1 MPRPTIKEKVMPFG
15 EHLEDLRRRL
25 IYALW
30 GVLPIMSGALYV
42 GKDLLAMLLFP
53 VERALRDADL
63 SPVLQA
69 TGPLE
74 TFMSYF
80 KISLTLTI
88 VVSSPWILLQ
98 LWLFVAPGL
107 YNNERRFAYV
117 LAPLSVILT
126 ITGVTF
132 CYKVMFPITL
142 AFLIN
147 FGATIAPADV
157 HSQAFPDEAMKQLMI
172 VPSLP
177 ADPTDPPEHS
187 MWYNTTLKQ
196 LRFATGHDND
206 RKTPIVLGVSLIAGG
221 AVAQQYRVSE
231 YVGLLMGLCLAFAV
245 AFQMPVAVLILGWAN
260 VVQISFL
267 TKYRRH
273 AIFICAA
280 LGALITPT
288 VDPFTMFLLAVP
300 LYGLYELGIIL
311 LRVLPA
317 SRVAAGFRAGK
328 HKEADGDPDKA

>member
-1 MPRPTIKEKVMPFG
+1 MPFG

-30 GVLPIMSGALYV
+30 GILPIMMGALYI
-42 GKDLLAMLLFP
+42 GKDLLGLLLLP

-69 TGPLE
+69 TSPLE

-80 KISLTLTI
+80 KISLTVTI
-88 VVSSPWILLQ
+88 IVASPWILLQ
-98 LWLFVAPGL
+98 LWLFIAPGL

-117 LAPLSVILT
+117 LAPLSIIMTVV
-126 ITGVTF
+126 GVTF

-142 AFLIN
+142 AFLIH
-147 FGATIAPADV
+147 FGSTIAPADV
-157 HSQAFPDEAMKQLMI
+157 HSQVFPEEVMQKLLI
-172 VPSLP
+172 IPSLP
-177 ADPTDPPEHS
+177 ADPVDPPEHA
-187 MWYNTTLKQ
+187 MWYNNKLKQ
-196 LRFATGHDND
+196 LRFAVGSDSE
-206 RKTPIVLGVSLIAGG
+206 RKKPIVLGISLIAGG
-221 AVAQQYRVSE
+221 AIAQQYRVSE

-260 VVQISFL
+260 VVQIAFL

-273 AIFICAA
+273 ALFVCAA
-280 LGALITPT
+280 IGALLTPT

-311 LRVLPA
+311 LRVMPA
-317 SRVAAGFRAGK
+317 SRVAAGFKGVK
-328 HKEADGDPDKA
+328 DKEPDGDPDVVEPKEPQA